1 MTELS
6 PYNTAHLAEGVYAVN
21 ANDALALRIFLAN
34 PLFKSQ
40 QQEDTRQLQAEVGG
54 RLFRHAV
61 DNFGVM
67 AKGSGQFKDDV
78 FIIFRGTTGANKNAD
93 AITDARIGICT
104 SETNLPVHIG
114 FNNSF
119 TSMLPEI
126 KAFLTETECK
136 GTIHCI
142 GHSLGGAVAS
152 LAADWASSSLTN
164 PVKLYT
170 YGAPRVGTD
179 WFVKKTTE
187 TIGADNMHR
196 VYHRTDPVPM
206 VPIYPFKQAPYANN
220 GHFLPS
226 NQPLTSG
233 EAHFM
238 RNYVASVR
246 SESWETLSHNPVEP
260 YNIEIAIENWL
271 KSKSPVDSESA
282 SFWQWVDAALV
293 YVIKKI
299 AMGAVLLLQGAV
311 IGLHT
316 IVDKL
321 AYILAKGI
329 NLAEEI
335 SSWVILLMKKLMQA
349 LKIKVEATKEK
360 LTRNMMRYVLTK
372 MTEESTRNAQKAIRD
387 IEKS

>member
-1 MTELS
+1 MAELT
-6 PYNTAHLAEGVYAVN
+6 PYNTANLAESVYTVN
-21 ANDALALRIFLAN
+21 GDDAMALKLFLSSH
-34 PLFKSQ
+34 LFKGP
-40 QQEDTRQLQAEVGG
+40 EKDTKMLKAEVGG
-54 RLFRHAV
+54 RIFRHAV

-67 AKGSGQFKDDV
+67 AKGAGPYKDDV
-78 FIIFRGTTGANKNAD
+78 FIIFRGTTKANENAD

-104 SETNLPVHIG
+104 SKTNLPVHIG

-119 TSMLPEI
+119 NSMLPEI
-126 KAFLTETECK
+126 KEFLTEAECK

-152 LAADWASSSLTN
+152 LAADWVSNNLTN

-179 WFVKKTTE
+179 WFVKSTTD
-187 TIGADNMHR
+187 TIGYKNMHL
-196 VYHRTDPVPM
+196 VYHKTDPVPM
-206 VPIYPFKQAPYANN
+206 VAIYPFKQAPYDHN

-246 SESWETLSHNPVEP
+246 NTSWEDLSDNPIEP

-271 KSKSPVDSESA
+271 KSKSPVDASSA
-282 SFWQWVDAALV
+282 SFWQWIDAALI

-360 LTRNMMRYVLTK
+360 LTRSMMRYVLTK